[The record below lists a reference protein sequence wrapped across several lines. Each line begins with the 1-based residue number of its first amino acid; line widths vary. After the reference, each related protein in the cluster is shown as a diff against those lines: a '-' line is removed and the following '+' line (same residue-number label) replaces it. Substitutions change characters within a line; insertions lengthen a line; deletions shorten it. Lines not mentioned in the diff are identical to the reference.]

1 MSEISVES
9 PGGSPGG
16 VEVTPSTGPGPLER
30 LVKELLPDIEIE
42 PGA

>member
-9 PGGSPGG
+9 SGGSLGG
-16 VEVTPSTGPGPLER
+16 VEVTPSTGPGPLKR
-30 LVKELLPDIEIE
+30 PVKELLPDIEIE